1 MELDEGK
8 RPMIDADSSPP
19 DAIVAEKLTKHYG
32 RRCVVNQL
40 NLAIPAGTVYGL
52 LGRNGAGKS
61 TTIRMLL
68 GMAHP
73 TYGRAELLGYDI
85 ATLPPHV
92 RGRIA
97 YVAEGHPLY
106 GWMTVGEAA
115 RFSRRFHGER
125 WNQPLIDHVFEHFR
139 LPLRQKIRRLSQ
151 GQRAQV
157 ALGLAIAPDPD
168 LLILD
173 DPTLGLDTVARR
185 EFLVS
190 LIQLIQREGRT
201 IFFSSHILSD
211 VERVA
216 DRIGILV
223 DGELRVDCPT
233 ECFKQSVRK
242 VRVEFAGRPPKFP
255 GCEGLVSAWE
265 IDGRLDLVIV
275 NFGDEQR
282 QIIESLAP
290 SSWDVMELNLED
302 AFIEY
307 TRGPMWSLPVA
318 AGQAT
323 HERATARHGGISS

>member
-1 MELDEGK
+1 
-8 RPMIDADSSPP
+8 
-19 DAIVAEKLTKHYG
+19 
-32 RRCVVNQL
+32 
-40 NLAIPAGTVYGL
+40 
-52 LGRNGAGKS
+52 
-61 TTIRMLL
+61 
-68 GMAHP
+68 
-73 TYGRAELLGYDI
+73 
-85 ATLPPHV
+85 
-92 RGRIA
+92 
-97 YVAEGHPLY
+97 
-106 GWMTVGEAA
+106 
-115 RFSRRFHGER
+115 
-125 WNQPLIDHVFEHFR
+125 
-139 LPLRQKIRRLSQ
+139 
-151 GQRAQV
+151 
-157 ALGLAIAPDPD
+157 
-168 LLILD
+168 LILD

-223 DGELRVDCPT
+223 DGALRVDCPT

-242 VRVEFAGRPPKFP
+242 VQLEFGGHPPKFP

-275 NFGDEQR
+275 NFGNEHR

-290 SSWDVMELNLED
+290 LSWNVMELNLED

-318 AGQAT
+318 ISHET
-323 HERATARHGGISS
+323 HERATASHGGISS